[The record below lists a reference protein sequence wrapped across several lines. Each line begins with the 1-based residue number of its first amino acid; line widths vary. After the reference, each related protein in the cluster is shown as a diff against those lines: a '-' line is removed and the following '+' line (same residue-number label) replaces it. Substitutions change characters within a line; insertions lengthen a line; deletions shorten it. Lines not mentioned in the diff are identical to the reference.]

1 MANRPN
7 SRFIISA
14 LAVLLVLPQ
23 PALAQSLPWVER
35 LEGGSGSIQNS
46 GNSSYRPARVGTRI
60 RLDEAVLPGPR
71 TRMVVRCPN
80 NTRSRAVPGR
90 RSGIGLVCPDVKTVR
105 RSRGD
110 SDILDLRRGSF
121 PYEPG
126 IASARPTFA
135 WPPLAGAQFYRVEL
149 YRRGNRATE
158 RLWWAEV
165 SNQTVSYNGLELE
178 PGQSYSLVVTPG
190 GAGEGCGFADWR
202 QGRCSQS
209 NFRRLTAAESALL
222 AEATAATEGIGGEE
236 KLLALAYAY
245 GNIPVPHE
253 GPTKSVI
260 GDVWAVIDLLAP
272 LVAVGEQP
280 PAVYALLGE
289 SYLRA
294 GWFDQAQEAFATAEY
309 GATLAGDYRTRLEA
323 RLGLAKVA
331 LWQQRED
338 QAESHVWSA
347 LGDASALED
356 WDQANILLQLL
367 RKLG

>member
-1 MANRPN
+1 M
-7 SRFIISA
+7 
-14 LAVLLVLPQ
+14 LVLPQ
-23 PALAQSLPWVER
+23 SALAQSLPWVER

-46 GNSSYRPARVGTRI
+46 GDSSYRPARVGTRI

-110 SDILDLRRGSF
+110 NDILDLRRGSF

-126 IASARPTFA
+126 IASAQPTFV
-135 WPPLAGAQFYRVEL
+135 WPSLAGAQFYRVEL
-149 YRRGNRATE
+149 YRRGDGTTE
-158 RLWWAEV
+158 QLWWTEV
-165 SNQTVSYNGLELE
+165 STQTVSYNGPELE
-178 PGQSYSLVVTPG
+178 PGQSYSLVVIPG
-190 GAGEGCGFADWR
+190 GAEAGCDLADRR
-202 QGRCSQS
+202 QGRCVQS
-209 NFRRLTAAESALL
+209 NFRRLTTAENEALAL
-222 AEATAATEGIGGEE
+222 ATAAVEDIPGEE
-236 KLLALAYAY
+236 KTLALAYAY
-245 GNIPVPHE
+245 GNITVPQPD
-253 GPTKSVI
+253 GPARSVT
-260 GDVWAVIDLLAP
+260 GDVWAVLDLLAP
-272 LVAVGEQP
+272 LEAENQP
-280 PAVYALLGE
+280 PAVSALLGE

-294 GWFDQAQEAFATAEY
+294 GWFDQAREAFAAAEY
-309 GATLAGDYRTRLEA
+309 EATLTGDYRTRLEA